1 MPRAKIG
8 KVLVTGGLG
17 FIGSWTVDKL
27 IERDYEVI
35 ALDNLTY
42 QVHRGIMPKYANSK
56 AKHIKGDIRDR
67 ELIKEIIKDVEGIIH
82 LAALVGV
89 GQSMY
94 KIADYVD
101 VNVKGTAVLLDV
113 LVNEENH
120 VRKLVVA
127 SSMSIYGEG
136 KYYCEKCQAYIFPD
150 LRSEEQLRKKIWEQL
165 CPQCGNTLNPVPTDE
180 NKPPKPTSI
189 YAQTKYYQEQ
199 MSLLI
204 GKTYGIPTIALRYFN
219 VYGPRQS
226 LANPYT
232 GVCAIFLSRI
242 LNNKPPV
249 IFEDGEQTRDFIYVE
264 DVAEAN
270 VVALEAGA
278 NAYYEVFN
286 VGTGKPTSIKRIAQ
300 ELVKAVKAG
309 VKVDIIGKARKGDIR
324 HCYADIT
331 KAEKMLSWKP
341 KTSLEQGLS
350 VLAKWAIENRWGAV
364 DLFEKAYKELIDKG
378 LLI

>member
-1 MPRAKIG
+1 MPRAKISR
-8 KVLVTGGLG
+8 VLVTGGLG

-27 IERDYEVI
+27 VERDYEVTV
-35 ALDNLTY
+35 LDNLTY
-42 QVHRGIMPKYANSK
+42 QVHRGTMPKYANPK
-56 AKHIKGDIRDR
+56 AKYIIGDIRNR
-67 ELIKEIIKDVEGIIH
+67 ELLKEIIKDAEGIIH

-101 VNVKGTAVLLDV
+101 VNVKGTATLLDV
-113 LVNEENH
+113 LVNEENQ
-120 VRKLVVA
+120 VKKLVVA

-136 KYYCEKCQAYIFPD
+136 KYYCEKCRTYIYPD
-150 LRSEEQLRKKIWEQL
+150 LRPEEQLRKRIWEQL
-165 CPQCGNTLNPVPTDE
+165 CPQCGNTLKPVPTDE
-180 NKPPKPTSI
+180 NKPPKPASI

-270 VVALEAGA
+270 IAALEAGA
-278 NAYYEVFN
+278 NAHYDVFN
-286 VGTGKPTSIKRIAQ
+286 IGTGKPTSIKSIAQ
-300 ELVKAVKAG
+300 ELIKAVKAE
-309 VKVDIIGKARKGDIR
+309 VKIEIIGKARKGDIR
-324 HCYADIT
+324 HCYADIN
-331 KAEKMLSWKP
+331 KAIEKLDWKP
-341 KTSLEQGLS
+341 RTSLEQGLS
-350 VLAKWAIENRWGAV
+350 ILAKWAIENKWGAV